1 MPKSSSLKE
10 TKKAL
15 RAGTV
20 GKQNGVLGQIRG
32 WLGRLCNQAI
42 TGPRTNINSNFTDL
56 ETKMHVGFRQNL
68 KDVAYKL
75 WLLCGMVREV
85 CRRSSAHGPVQF
97 G

>member
-20 GKQNGVLGQIRG
+20 GKQNCVLGQIRG

-56 ETKMHVGFRQNL
+56 ETKMHVGFRQ
-68 KDVAYKL
+68 KPQ
-75 WLLCGMVREV
+75 G
-85 CRRSSAHGPVQF
+85 RSLQTLVTVWNGQGSL
-97 G
+97 